1 MVICKSLYRNSDMT
15 KGQSMRRIQPIICL
29 ETGEKYE
36 SVDKCAKTIGVH
48 RSSLYSALKKGHAAH
63 GLHYYYAEKPKPPKE
78 FFDHPVRQQPV
89 RVRCIETGEVFES
102 IRKAMEM
109 TGVSRR
115 AIYHAITNEAGG
127 LHWEAVDDERTFF

>member
-1 MVICKSLYRNSDMT
+1 
-15 KGQSMRRIQPIICL
+15 MRREQPIICL
-29 ETGEKYE
+29 ETGMRYE

-63 GLHYYYAEKPKPPKE
+63 GFHYYYAEKPRPSKE
-78 FFDHPVRQQPV
+78 FFDHSGRKQPV
-89 RVRCIETGEVFES
+89 KVRCIETGEVFES
-102 IRKAMEM
+102 IRMAMEM

-127 LHWEAVDDERTFF
+127 FHWEAVDDERTFF